1 MVAAE
6 TQRSNIAVEYSR
18 EEEVD
23 VEIEAE
29 EEGEEEEV
37 DDEEEHQ
44 EKKKKKRTHTRRRC
58 ATDFC
63 VVLAGLC
70 FLEDTKKKIEIYCA
84 HFDDYCFYHYML

>member
-1 MVAAE
+1 VVRVVAAE

-58 ATDFC
+58 DRF
-63 VVLAGLC
+63 LC
-70 FLEDTKKKIEIYCA
+70 CARWSLFFGGHKKK
-84 HFDDYCFYHYML
+84 

>member
-1 MVAAE
+1 VVAAE
-6 TQRSNIAVEYSR
+6 TQRSNIAVEYSK

-44 EKKKKKRTHTRRRC
+44 EKKKKKEHTQEGD

-70 FLEDTKKKIEIYCA
+70 CLEDTKKK
-84 HFDDYCFYHYML
+84 